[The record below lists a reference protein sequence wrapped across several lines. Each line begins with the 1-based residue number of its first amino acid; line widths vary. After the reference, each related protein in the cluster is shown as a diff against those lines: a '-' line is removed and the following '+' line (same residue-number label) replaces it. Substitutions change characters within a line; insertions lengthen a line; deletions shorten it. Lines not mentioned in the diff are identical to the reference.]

1 MGSRH
6 LRHGLSRQEVSGCM
20 GPVYRASASPYR
32 RPGLAGGPARPS
44 RRRLAQG
51 AAWRLAA
58 RFSALITARSDAL
71 TIDSLIP
78 TPQYTRSPT
87 SISR

>member
-1 MGSRH
+1 MI
-6 LRHGLSRQEVSGCM
+6 
-20 GPVYRASASPYR
+20 R
-32 RPGLAGGPARPS
+32 RPTAPQGLGYAAAC
-44 RRRLAQG
+44 RR
-51 AAWRLAA
+51 AA
-58 RFSALITARSDAL
+58 RFSALITARSEAR